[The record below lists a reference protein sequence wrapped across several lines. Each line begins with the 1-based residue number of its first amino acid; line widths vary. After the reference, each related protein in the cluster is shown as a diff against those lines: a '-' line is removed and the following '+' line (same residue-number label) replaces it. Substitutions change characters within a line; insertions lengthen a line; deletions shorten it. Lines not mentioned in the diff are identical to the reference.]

1 VAILVFSGYWNCAEA
16 PINLAAQEVL
26 NSGVACDRLE
36 NQFEHR
42 QLAEGVRNEP
52 GNQRRCDGVHDA
64 QRQSLAAV
72 ANPIDG

>member
-1 VAILVFSGYWNCAEA
+1 VAILVFSGYWICAEA

-26 NSGVACDRLE
+26 NSGVACDWLE

-52 GNQRRCDGVHDA
+52 R
-64 QRQSLAAV
+64 
-72 ANPIDG
+72 